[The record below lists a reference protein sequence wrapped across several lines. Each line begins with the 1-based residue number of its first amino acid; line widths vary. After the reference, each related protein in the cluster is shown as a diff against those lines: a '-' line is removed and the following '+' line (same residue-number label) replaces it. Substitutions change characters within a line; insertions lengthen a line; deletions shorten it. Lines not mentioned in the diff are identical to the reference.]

1 MKRWKKRSV
10 KSLQRRIKSCN
21 LCPRNCG
28 VDRSNNQLGFCKVS
42 DKPMI
47 SSYGPHFGEEPVLT
61 GFGGSGTIFFTGCN
75 LGCVFCQNYDI
86 SHLMN
91 GEYISIEEL
100 SDIMLY
106 LQRTGCH
113 NINLVTPTHQ
123 IPSIFEAV
131 DAAKRRGL
139 KIPIVYNCGGYESVD
154 VLREIEGMVDIYMPD
169 VKTFSHDFAER
180 YLKAEDYP
188 ERVKEALIEMQR
200 QVGDLNVEG
209 GIAGRGLLIRH
220 LVMPGWTDDSRAILS
235 WISENV
241 SRNAYVNVMDQY
253 YPYYK
258 ACDFPEICRRI
269 TEEEFEEVYSFARKL
284 GLRLAV

>member
-1 MKRWKKRSV
+1 LKRWKKRSV

-200 QVGDLNVEG
+200 QVGDLDVEG

>member
-1 MKRWKKRSV
+1 
-10 KSLQRRIKSCN
+10 
-21 LCPRNCG
+21 
-28 VDRSNNQLGFCKVS
+28 
-42 DKPMI
+42 MI